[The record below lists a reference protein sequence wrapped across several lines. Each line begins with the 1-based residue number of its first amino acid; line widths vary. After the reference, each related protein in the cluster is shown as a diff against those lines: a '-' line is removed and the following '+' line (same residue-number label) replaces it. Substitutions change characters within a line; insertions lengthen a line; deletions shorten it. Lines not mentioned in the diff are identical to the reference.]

1 VGLPRSG
8 DQLANVIPAEPG
20 QLLAAA
26 YTEYIEEYIEDGI
39 APVQLQDREQELAEL
54 TAFCAR

>member
-1 VGLPRSG
+1 M
-8 DQLANVIPAEPG
+8 IPAEPG